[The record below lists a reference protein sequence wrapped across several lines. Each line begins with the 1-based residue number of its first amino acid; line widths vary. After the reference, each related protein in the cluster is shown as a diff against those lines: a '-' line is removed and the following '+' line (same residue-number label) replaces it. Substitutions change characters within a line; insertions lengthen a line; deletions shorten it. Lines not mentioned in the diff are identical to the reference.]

1 VGGRAAKAATIVTE
15 IRTVIGIVIGTVMAT
30 AIATARAEEGPATA
44 VVKVEVGNAAV
55 SRSLRH

>member
-1 VGGRAAKAATIVTE
+1 MGGRAAKAATIVTE
-15 IRTVIGIVIGTVMAT
+15 TRTVIGT
-30 AIATARAEEGPATA
+30 AIATAIGTAMATAKAVEGPATA

>member
-1 VGGRAAKAATIVTE
+1 MGGRAAKAATIVTE
-15 IRTVIGIVIGTVMAT
+15 IRTVIGIAIGTVM
-30 AIATARAEEGPATA
+30 ATARAEEGPATA